1 MRYCPGD
8 KNPHSSIVTLR
19 ATCTIHAA
27 LECGVTPATWTFRLP
42 RWMEKR
48 TEYVTSPPSVQTS
61 AVKKS
66 VATRT
71 SMCVRINSF
80 HVVVVV
86 PLQGRGKA
94 MALENVA
101 HRLVTHGVS
110 EIGECPHD
118 AVITPRAILLGHADN
133 QGLESW

>member
-1 MRYCPGD
+1 
-8 KNPHSSIVTLR
+8 
-19 ATCTIHAA
+19 
-27 LECGVTPATWTFRLP
+27 
-42 RWMEKR
+42 
-48 TEYVTSPPSVQTS
+48 
-61 AVKKS
+61 
-66 VATRT
+66 
-71 SMCVRINSF
+71 MCVRINSF

-118 AVITPRAILLGHADN
+118 AVITPRGILLGHADN
-133 QGLESW
+133 QGLESWGNFGTAWRLPLLGAIELLCTHTCRVCKVYLP